1 MTRRIDNIIEAPG
14 ALVLGAGMAGLFTAL
29 KLAPFPALVLAGA
42 RPGTSGSSAWARG
55 GIAAAMGA
63 GDSWQSHAADT
74 IAAGAGTCDP
84 HIVELVAREAPAR
97 IEDLIA
103 YGAPFDRKPD

>member
-1 MTRRIDNIIEAPG
+1 MARAVDNIIEAPG

-42 RPGTSGSSAWARG
+42 RPGTSGSSAWAQG

-74 IAAGAGTCDP
+74 MTAGAGTCDAK
-84 HIVELVAREAPAR
+84 IVEIVTREAPSR

-103 YGAPFDRKPD
+103 YGAPFD